1 MAIENIKSCMI
12 LALLIFNTAFWLY
25 ITNKQMAAMRA
36 HPKRKI
42 NKILS

>member
-25 ITNKQMAAMRA
+25 TANKQMAAMCA
-36 HPKRKI
+36 HPRRKI